1 MNLSDF
7 LRKVDSCLDQMS
19 ASELKAFIHD
29 EARRLSEAK
38 RRVFLERL
46 GGYLGEE
53 NIDRAASD
61 KNAVHELQKQA
72 DQMCSTLQQIADGDR
87 HLESEYNPEYDDWY
101 ASDEPEIIFSDP
113 SGILNDIERACDL
126 LLQCVDAELWKDAV
140 NLIDALDAIAVPVSG
155 DYVDSMGDTELT
167 IEALNENNLIRKDWD
182 HVVAEA
188 CYAVYRMS
196 EIGQRPEKIYDVL
209 KKSCVDRVML
219 EDIMQCGNEDLPE
232 FAAFLPLWQEFLAQT
247 VRDQQKEKSHF
258 YWSPQPNAARL
269 LEEAAAMSPDIEEKI
284 SAARKFGLQDP
295 KLYLAAVEQLEED
308 NNLRKALDFAEEAL
322 QEIPAEVGPA
332 GVIEKIAH
340 KACELAE
347 KTGKQKN
354 LNDDLMRA
362 FCIHPSPDNYL
373 RLMFDSTEFEKM
385 QRSKVKA
392 IYEERL
398 RRPGRQDSEMLTIAL
413 LDGEYAYVLGNGLNV
428 KEPLGWSYTFMKQ
441 GIALFLLASYDG
453 NYRQLP
459 PALRRM
465 FSYAGVP
472 SFEDAYPRWIEKR
485 LIPGDIREEAMKRIE
500 DAMDERLKAIMG
512 KHRDYYGECADFL
525 AAIGEVRE
533 SNGEDGA
540 KDRILNAY
548 HAKYKRC
555 SAFTP
560 ELKRYTS
567 HLQ

>member
-373 RLMFDSTEFEKM
+373 RL
-385 QRSKVKA
+385 
-392 IYEERL
+392 
-398 RRPGRQDSEMLTIAL
+398 
-413 LDGEYAYVLGNGLNV
+413 DGEYAYVLGNGLNV

-548 HAKYKRC
+548 HAK
-555 SAFTP
+555 
-560 ELKRYTS
+560 
-567 HLQ
+567 

>member
-188 CYAVYRMS
+188 T
-196 EIGQRPEKIYDVL
+196 
-209 KKSCVDRVML
+209 
-219 EDIMQCGNEDLPE
+219 
-232 FAAFLPLWQEFLAQT
+232 FTAQI
-247 VRDQQKEKSHF
+247 V
-258 YWSPQPNAARL
+258 
-269 LEEAAAMSPDIEEKI
+269 
-284 SAARKFGLQDP
+284 
-295 KLYLAAVEQLEED
+295 
-308 NNLRKALDFAEEAL
+308 
-322 QEIPAEVGPA
+322 
-332 GVIEKIAH
+332 
-340 KACELAE
+340 
-347 KTGKQKN
+347 KN
-354 LNDDLMRA
+354 
-362 FCIHPSPDNYL
+362 
-373 RLMFDSTEFEKM
+373 K
-385 QRSKVKA
+385 
-392 IYEERL
+392 
-398 RRPGRQDSEMLTIAL
+398 
-413 LDGEYAYVLGNGLNV
+413 
-428 KEPLGWSYTFMKQ
+428 
-441 GIALFLLASYDG
+441 
-453 NYRQLP
+453 
-459 PALRRM
+459 
-465 FSYAGVP
+465 
-472 SFEDAYPRWIEKR
+472 
-485 LIPGDIREEAMKRIE
+485 
-500 DAMDERLKAIMG
+500 
-512 KHRDYYGECADFL
+512 
-525 AAIGEVRE
+525 
-533 SNGEDGA
+533 
-540 KDRILNAY
+540 
-548 HAKYKRC
+548 
-555 SAFTP
+555 
-560 ELKRYTS
+560 
-567 HLQ
+567 

>member
-392 IYEERL
+392 IY
-398 RRPGRQDSEMLTIAL
+398 
-413 LDGEYAYVLGNGLNV
+413 LNYS
-428 KEPLGWSYTFMKQ
+428 PRCG
-441 GIALFLLASYDG
+441 ASG
-453 NYRQLP
+453 
-459 PALRRM
+459 
-465 FSYAGVP
+465 
-472 SFEDAYPRWIEKR
+472 
-485 LIPGDIREEAMKRIE
+485 
-500 DAMDERLKAIMG
+500 
-512 KHRDYYGECADFL
+512 
-525 AAIGEVRE
+525 
-533 SNGEDGA
+533 
-540 KDRILNAY
+540 
-548 HAKYKRC
+548 
-555 SAFTP
+555 
-560 ELKRYTS
+560 
-567 HLQ
+567 